1 MTQNTFQGGFSALE
15 TCFVFSAL
23 IPICSALWNRCWLWG
38 WVWFFLLHIQ
48 VQKVQKRKKQSK
60 TCFTFFL
67 ACTFDMPLFC
77 DKSQDAVKNQ
87 IPEKFTSQLLGQDWT
102 FYHKTPG
109 RFGLIIFSG
118 CPQVFWGIFK
128 TQGPYNVKTVFNHSC
143 KKCFCLREPVF
154 WGEIF
159 RILRRNFPNMEE
171 DFPNIEEKFS

>member
-1 MTQNTFQGGFSALE
+1 M
-15 TCFVFSAL
+15 
-23 IPICSALWNRCWLWG
+23 
-38 WVWFFLLHIQ
+38 
-48 VQKVQKRKKQSK
+48 QKRKKQSK

-87 IPEKFTSQLLGQDWT
+87 IPEKFTSQLLGQDWI

-128 TQGPYNVKTVFNHSC
+128 TQGPYNVKTVFNRYFGNGRSNQ
-143 KKCFCLREPVF
+143 KISKNKVLLFS
-154 WGEIF
+154 
-159 RILRRNFPNMEE
+159 NFG
-171 DFPNIEEKFS
+171 